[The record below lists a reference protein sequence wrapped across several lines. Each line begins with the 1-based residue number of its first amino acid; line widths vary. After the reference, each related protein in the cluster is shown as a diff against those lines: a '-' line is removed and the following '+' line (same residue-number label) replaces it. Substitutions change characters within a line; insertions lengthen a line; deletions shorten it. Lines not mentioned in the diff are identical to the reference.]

1 MRTYL
6 FIFENL
12 EKPKTPMLRSLKSW
26 NNFLDFPKNKTLSS
40 QLLGIGYNP
49 LREKSN
55 ISNI

>member
-1 MRTYL
+1 M
-6 FIFENL
+6 
-12 EKPKTPMLRSLKSW
+12 PKTPMLRSLKSW